1 MSKFFFLTGFLSLFI
16 SCDSNRIFDEYKTI
30 KNSHWKKNDT
40 IKFNLTITDTVS
52 AKNLFINIRNNNDY
66 KYSNL
71 YIITEIMAPNQFV
84 TIDTLQYEMT
94 DKTGKWLGK
103 GFTDLKENKLFFKE
117 NYRFKNKGNYHIKI
131 IHAMRKNKETEGIE
145 ELEGISTVGFRIES
159 VKK

>member
-1 MSKFFFLTGFLSLFI
+1 
-16 SCDSNRIFDEYKTI
+16 
-30 KNSHWKKNDT
+30 
-40 IKFNLTITDTVS
+40 
-52 AKNLFINIRNNNDY
+52 
-66 KYSNL
+66 
-71 YIITEIMAPNQFV
+71 MAPNQFV

>member
-52 AKNLFINIRNNNDY
+52 AKNLFINIRNNNEY

>member
-1 MSKFFFLTGFLSLFI
+1 MSKFFFLIGFLSLFI

-52 AKNLFINIRNNNDY
+52 AKNLFINIRNNNEY